1 MCYGSGCMF
10 EGHMGDCTV
19 HTLNFKEKYGYS
31 ACTVGRSIQ
40 DEDDEEFYNS
50 HKEELD
56 KAYIRYREDENN
68 RMNMSMND
76 FIKEFSK

>member
-19 HTLNFKEKYGYS
+19 HTLNFKKKYGYTS
-31 ACTVGRSIQ
+31 CVVGRSVQ
-40 DEDDEEFYNS
+40 DEDDEEFYES

-56 KAYIRYREDENN
+56 KIYRQYREDQDKE
-68 RMNMSMND
+68 
-76 FIKEFSK
+76 FEKFVEEFSK